1 MVTGRRV
8 VFTGAHQAEWQD
20 FAVPEQ
26 LGATEVLLR
35 TLFSVISVGTETA
48 VYTKTHIGFSDPAA
62 TYPRYPFRPGYAAT
76 AAVEA
81 VGADVQD
88 VIAGQVLCFPGPHS
102 SHAVLNLRQQPWA
115 PVPAGLSFLESA
127 FGRLATIS
135 LNGVRLASIQLGDSV
150 SILGAGLIGQFAAQF
165 AHLSGGRPPVIAD
178 LLDSRLAAAEKC
190 GMSEVAN
197 LSEQDASRMRQAFT
211 NGAGF
216 AAVIEATGAP
226 AAVEQALKLTADY
239 GRVVLL
245 GSPRGTVQI
254 DPYGSIHRPG
264 VTIIG
269 AHERTTPR
277 QESIFSSWTPQH
289 NLELVLRLLAAG
301 DLRVAP
307 LVSHRVP
314 ASTAPQVYERL
325 VRHPAD
331 YLGVVL
337 DWSA

>member
-1 MVTGRRV
+1 MGRRV
-8 VFTGAHQAEWQD
+8 VFSGAHQAEWQE

-26 LGATEVLLR
+26 LGPSEVLLR

-48 VYTKTHIGFSDPAA
+48 VYAKTHIGFSDPAA

-76 AAVEA
+76 AEVEA
-81 VGADVQD
+81 VGAEVQN
-88 VIAGQVLCFPGPHS
+88 VTAGQVLCFPGPHS
-102 SHAVLNLRQQPWA
+102 SHAILNVRQQPWA
-115 PVPAGLSFLESA
+115 PLPAGLTSLEAA

-150 SILGAGLIGQFAAQF
+150 CVLGAGLIGQFAAQM
-165 AHLSGGRPPVIAD
+165 ARLSGGRPPVIAD
-178 LLDSRLAAAEKC
+178 LINSRLAAAQSC
-190 GMSEVAN
+190 GIREVAD
-197 LSEQDASRMRQAFT
+197 LAGQDTSRLRQLFT

-226 AAVEQALKLTADY
+226 TAVEQALKLTADY

-254 DPYGSIHRPG
+254 DPYATIHRPG

-269 AHERTTPR
+269 AHERTAPR

-289 NLELVLRLLAAG
+289 NLELVLRLLASG

-325 VRHPAD
+325 VQQPAD

-337 DWSA
+337 DWSS